1 MSEWKKYKLENLVI
15 FIDGDRGK
23 NYPKQDEY
31 LEKGYCL
38 FLNTSNVTKEG
49 FNFSKVN
56 YISESK
62 DKLLRNG
69 RLEFDDIILTTRG
82 TIGNLALYREYM
94 YYPMR
99 INSSMLILKTKE
111 VLTSEFL
118 YYLLKTQSMQ
128 FHMRL
133 FSSGSAQPQL
143 PVKDLKKIEV
153 MIPSRKVQDEIVSI
167 LSNYDKLIEN
177 NNRRIQ
183 ILEQTAEELYK
194 EWFVRMRFPGYEN
207 AKFHKGIPEEWE
219 IKKVEEI
226 ISFDIGGGWGEE
238 SLMNDFTEQAYVI
251 RGTDIP
257 NMKYGEFN
265 YELLRYHKKSNLKSR
280 KLESTDIIFEASGGS
295 KDQRLG
301 RTFYVTEEIL
311 SMYDNDV
318 ICASFCKLIKFEDKY
333 LSWFFYNYLRYAY
346 QTEILSTFEVQSTG
360 ISNFGFSKFKKH
372 HQLLVPTSNV
382 MEQFYKLTYP
392 MLLEMQKLGNKNQNL
407 IKQRD
412 LLLPRLMNG
421 TITVK

>member
-1 MSEWKKYKLENLVI
+1 MSEWKKYKLENLVV

-143 PVKDLKKIEV
+143 PVRDLKKIEV

-207 AKFHKGIPEEWE
+207 IKFDKGIPEGWE
-219 IKKVEEI
+219 VKKVKGLVKRYRYGSLYKENDVMQEGNVIVIDQSEKDFLGFHNNEPDHFAGIDNPI
-226 ISFDIGGGWGEE
+226 ILFGDHSCKMLIMTSPF
-238 SLMNDFTEQAYVI
+238 SLSENVIPFNAENNLNTLFLFYAVRGLVHTTEYKRHWSDLTNKRILVPDYSLQQKFEAKVKSIIILINEY
-251 RGTDIP
+251 
-257 NMKYGEFN
+257 
-265 YELLRYHKKSNLKSR
+265 KKSNL
-280 KLESTDIIFEASGGS
+280 
-295 KDQRLG
+295 
-301 RTFYVTEEIL
+301 
-311 SMYDNDV
+311 
-318 ICASFCKLIKFEDKY
+318 
-333 LSWFFYNYLRYAY
+333 
-346 QTEILSTFEVQSTG
+346 
-360 ISNFGFSKFKKH
+360 NF
-372 HQLLVPTSNV
+372 
-382 MEQFYKLTYP
+382 
-392 MLLEMQKLGNKNQNL
+392 

>member
-1 MSEWKKYKLENLVI
+1 MSEWKKYKLENLVV

-143 PVKDLKKIEV
+143 PVRDLKKIEV

-207 AKFHKGIPEEWE
+207 IKFDKGIPEGWE
-219 IKKVEEI
+219 VKKVKGLVKRYRYGSLYKENDVMQEGNVIVIDQSEKDFLGFHNNEPDHFAGIDNPI
-226 ISFDIGGGWGEE
+226 ILFGDHSCKMLIMISPF
-238 SLMNDFTEQAYVI
+238 SLSENVIPFNAENNLNTLFLFYAI
-251 RGTDIP
+251 RGLVHTTEYKRHWSDLTNKRILVP
-257 NMKYGEFN
+257 DYSLQQKFEAKVKSIIILINEY
-265 YELLRYHKKSNLKSR
+265 KKSNL
-280 KLESTDIIFEASGGS
+280 
-295 KDQRLG
+295 
-301 RTFYVTEEIL
+301 
-311 SMYDNDV
+311 
-318 ICASFCKLIKFEDKY
+318 
-333 LSWFFYNYLRYAY
+333 
-346 QTEILSTFEVQSTG
+346 
-360 ISNFGFSKFKKH
+360 NF
-372 HQLLVPTSNV
+372 
-382 MEQFYKLTYP
+382 
-392 MLLEMQKLGNKNQNL
+392 

>member
-1 MSEWKKYKLENLVI
+1 MSEWKKYKLENLVV

-143 PVKDLKKIEV
+143 PVRDLKKIEV

-207 AKFHKGIPEEWE
+207 IKFDKGIPEGWE
-219 IKKVEEI
+219 VKKVK
-226 ISFDIGGGWGEE
+226 GLVKRYRYG
-238 SLMNDFTEQAYVI
+238 SLYKE
-251 RGTDIP
+251 
-257 NMKYGEFN
+257 
-265 YELLRYHKKSNLKSR
+265 
-280 KLESTDIIFEASGGS
+280 
-295 KDQRLG
+295 
-301 RTFYVTEEIL
+301 
-311 SMYDNDV
+311 NDV
-318 ICASFCKLIKFEDKY
+318 MQEGNVIVIDQSEKDFLGFHNNEPDHFAGIDNPIILFGDHSCKMLIMISPFS
-333 LSWFFYNYLRYAY
+333 LS
-346 QTEILSTFEVQSTG
+346 E
-360 ISNFGFSKFKKH
+360 
-372 HQLLVPTSNV
+372 NV
-382 MEQFYKLTYP
+382 IPFNAE
-392 MLLEMQKLGNKNQNL
+392 NNL
-407 IKQRD
+407 NT
-412 LLLPRLMNG
+412 LFL
-421 TITVK
+421 

>member
-177 NNRRIQ
+177 NNRRIE

-207 AKFHKGIPEEWE
+207 AKFDKGIPEGWE
-219 IKKVEEI
+219 VTKIGEMATFKRGKNLRIADAIEGDVPVIAGGIEPSCYHNESNTKAPVITVSASGANAGYTRLNFIDVWASDCSYIDAEDSELIYYIYLLMKVSQKEILNLQLGSAQPHVYARDLNNFSFLKPPQNLIKE
-226 ISFDIGGGWGEE
+226 
-238 SLMNDFTEQAYVI
+238 MNKQAQ
-251 RGTDIP
+251 
-257 NMKYGEFN
+257 
-265 YELLRYHKKSNLKSR
+265 
-280 KLESTDIIFEASGGS
+280 IIFNEV
-295 KDQRLG
+295 K
-301 RTFYVTEEIL
+301 IL
-311 SMYDNDV
+311 N
-318 ICASFCKLIKFEDKY
+318 I
-333 LSWFFYNYLRYAY
+333 
-346 QTEILSTFEVQSTG
+346 Q
-360 ISNFGFSKFKKH
+360 
-372 HQLLVPTSNV
+372 
-382 MEQFYKLTYP
+382 
-392 MLLEMQKLGNKNQNL
+392 NQNL
-407 IKQRD
+407 TKQRD